1 MAGPKSMAPDLA
13 QPEKETWA
21 HLLAGPPPT
30 GGGVGSQVHCV
41 PGGGQE
47 RRPWMTDPQLPRLAI
62 GTWNVAS
69 LLGKEPE

>member
-30 GGGVGSQVHCV
+30 GGGVRGSGALCA
-41 PGGGQE
+41 G
-47 RRPWMTDPQLPRLAI
+47 RRPGAEALDD
-62 GTWNVAS
+62 
-69 LLGKEPE
+69 